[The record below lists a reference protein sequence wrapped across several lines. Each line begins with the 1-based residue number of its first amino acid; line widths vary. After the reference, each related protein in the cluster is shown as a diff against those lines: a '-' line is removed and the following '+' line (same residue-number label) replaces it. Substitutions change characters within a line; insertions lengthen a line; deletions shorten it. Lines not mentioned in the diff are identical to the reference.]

1 MEKTEKIMQKYG
13 NRVTPY
19 RVTSLEQ
26 GQIFVF
32 GSNAAGHHGGGAA
45 RQAMERFGAV
55 YGQGDGLQGQCY
67 AISSMEG
74 LPNLRENVDRFIGFA
89 RQHPELTFL
98 VTRIGCGIAGYKPD
112 DVAPMFGSAVEIEN
126 IWLPMDFWKIII

>member
-19 RVTSLEQ
+19 RVTNLEQ

-98 VTRIGCGIAGYKPD
+98 VTCIGCGIAGYKPD
-112 DVAPMFGSAVEIEN
+112 DVAPMFGPAVEIEN
-126 IWLPMDFWKIII
+126 IWLPMDFWKIIV